1 MEKLESINGYKLI
14 VKDGIL
20 GMARKRYS
28 KNVFCPYCNKELSYE
43 SFLRKECQQCN
54 KSLVIDEE
62 ILQFLLKEQNLDS
75 YIPLLKDKKLLDI
88 STLSKM
94 TSKDYKNIGI
104 SKKKDINNFIRAFSN
119 KKPKNKLVVMGI
131 IIGIICL
138 TFFIFYFTGNLE
150 TLLAALKWIGLGI
163 AGIIVLLILCMLNC
177 L

>member
-1 MEKLESINGYKLI
+1 MEKIEPINGYKLI

-20 GMARKRYS
+20 GMARKRHS
-28 KNVFCPYCNKELSYE
+28 KNIFCPYCNKELSHE
-43 SFLRKECQQCN
+43 SLLRKECQKCN
-54 KSLVIDEE
+54 KSLTIDEE
-62 ILQFLLKEQNLDS
+62 ILQSLLKAQNLDS
-75 YIPLLKDKKLLDI
+75 YIPLLQEKKLLDI
-88 STLSKM
+88 SFLAKM

-119 KKPKNKLVVMGI
+119 KKPKNNFVILAI

-138 TFFIFYFTGNLE
+138 TFLIFYFTGNLDS
-150 TLLAALKWIGLGI
+150 LLAVLKWIGLGI

>member
-1 MEKLESINGYKLI
+1 MEKIEPINGYKLI

-28 KNVFCPYCNKELSYE
+28 KNVLCPYCNNELSHE

-54 KSLVIDEE
+54 KSLTIDEE
-62 ILQFLLKEQNLDS
+62 ILQSLLKAQNLDS

-138 TFFIFYFTGNLE
+138 TFLIFYFTGNFE